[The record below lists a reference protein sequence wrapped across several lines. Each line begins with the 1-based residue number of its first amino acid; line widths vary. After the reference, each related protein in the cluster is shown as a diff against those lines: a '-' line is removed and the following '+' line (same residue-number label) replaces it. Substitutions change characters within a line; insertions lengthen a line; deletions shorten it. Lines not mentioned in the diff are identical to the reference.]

1 MAKLDPL
8 TSPTVTAPT
17 PRLSTTRNLRHS
29 LQRYGVL
36 VACILLLLINGIFTP
51 NFLRFQT
58 LAINLQQMS
67 STTIVA
73 IGMTLVIATG
83 GIDLSVGSVMAIAGA
98 LAPLLFLHIANP
110 LLGIVLALLIPL
122 LAGALCG
129 IFNGWLVARIKL
141 QPIIATLILFTAG
154 RGIAQV
160 LTNGAGQPFTNP
172 AFSWIGQGNFLGL
185 PVQSYLMVILL
196 VVFSLIVQRT
206 SLGRY
211 IQATG
216 GNAEAARL
224 AGVPV
229 TRTRMTVYV
238 ITGVLAALA
247 GLIVVALN
255 SNSDPSSVGLNVELN
270 AIAAVA
276 IGGTSLLGG
285 EARIFGTFLGALIS
299 QLIYTFLVGN
309 NVPQAVALVVNA
321 IIILVAVYFQVRPQS

>member
-1 MAKLDPL
+1 MA
-8 TSPTVTAPT
+8 TTPT
-17 PRLSTTRNLRHS
+17 PQAPASRLKGSRGLWHS
-29 LQRYGVL
+29 RGRTGSLL
-36 VACILLLLINGIFTP
+36 ACILLLLLNCIFTP

-58 LAINLQQMS
+58 LGINLQQMS

-83 GIDLSVGSVMAIAGA
+83 GIDLSVGSVMAIAGV

-110 LLGIVLALLIPL
+110 VLGLALALFLPL
-122 LAGALCG
+122 LAGAACG
-129 IFNGWLVARIKL
+129 LFNGWLVARIQL

-160 LTNGAGQPFTNP
+160 LTNGAGQPFTN
-172 AFSWIGQGNFLGL
+172 AGFSWLGKGSLLGL
-185 PVQSYLMVILL
+185 PVQAYLMALLL
-196 VVFSLIVQRT
+196 VVFSLFMRGT
-206 SLGRY
+206 RFGRS
-211 IQATG
+211 IQAIG

-229 TRTRMTVYV
+229 ARTRIAVYV
-238 ITGVLAALA
+238 ITGVLAALG
-247 GLIVVALN
+247 GLIVVSLN
-255 SNSDPSSVGLNVELN
+255 SNSDPSTVGLNVELN

-285 EARIFGTFLGALIS
+285 EARVFGTFLGALIT

-309 NVPQAVALVVNA
+309 NVPQATALVVNA
-321 IIILVAVYFQVRPQS
+321 LIILVAVYLQIRPQS